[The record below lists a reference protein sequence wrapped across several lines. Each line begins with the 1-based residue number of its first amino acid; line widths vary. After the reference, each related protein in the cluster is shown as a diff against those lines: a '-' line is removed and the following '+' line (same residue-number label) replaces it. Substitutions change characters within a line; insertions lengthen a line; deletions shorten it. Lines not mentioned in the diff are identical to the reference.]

1 MVDGADVPPLR
12 GDVDIRDRQVVD
24 LMGHRGM
31 GIHAKRALD
40 LCQDHAEMRHG
51 DDVCVR
57 MGLCDPVNG
66 GVDPAGRVVPAFAF
80 GGGDVTR
87 GGPIGAAELGVALRY
102 IAGGWQRPVYRRWQ
116 TRG

>member
-1 MVDGADVPPLR
+1 MSLIGKMKVGAGPSDLMVDRADVPPLR

-31 GIHAKRALD
+31 GIHAKRTLD

-51 DDVCVR
+51 DDICVR

-66 GVDPAGRVVPAFAF
+66 GVDPRAASFQLSPS
-80 GGGDVTR
+80 
-87 GGPIGAAELGVALRY
+87 GAAMSPGVV
-102 IAGGWQRPVYRRWQ
+102 Q
-116 TRG
+116 